1 MNKQLLLILFGAFM
15 CQHQLCANTCPKVS
29 LAYSVA
35 AMTPVPLNTKSIVPP
50 HTSGGNNHRNP
61 IQAPT
66 IYIDGQRLYLP
77 PRCEG
82 MTLQLFQ
89 NGKICYETIIHSSLI
104 ELPAIGDVCELNIIS
119 GTYIFYTEIL
129 I

>member
-15 CQHQLCANTCPKVS
+15 CQHQLHAKAYPIVPFVS
-29 LAYSVA
+29 SVTT
-35 AMTPVPLNTKSIVPP
+35 MTPVSLNIKSIVPP
-50 HTSGGNNHRNP
+50 HTGGGNNHRIP
-61 IQAPT
+61 IQAPL

-77 PRCEG
+77 SQCEG

-89 NGKICYETIIHSSLI
+89 YGKICYETIIHSSQI
-104 ELPAIGDVCELNIIS
+104 ELPAIGDVCELNIIN
-119 GTYIFYTEIL
+119 GTYIFYTDIL